1 MNNSFGPR
9 SSTGIPYEFPLR
21 DATRLFLRLE
31 VLDGELK
38 HASSYRGRER
48 YRVAAHAVLS
58 ALDLVFR
65 EDLRA
70 HLLQH
75 IYYLQ
80 RNYEILRA
88 REDIRQ
94 DGLKA
99 ILTELEDFRE
109 QLTRLKAS
117 EVRTLRFDPLISA
130 LRQRD
135 SVTDAAM
142 AVDLPMYQWWL
153 HAGEERCREDIKRWT
168 GTFQPLMD
176 ANRRFLA
183 LLRQRG
189 EYRDCSASQGKFT
202 ASITLGHE
210 LWMVRVALP
219 ADVPCFPQV
228 SGTSDSSKIHVRFF
242 KTPSGKEGTEPY
254 VADFPFLLAVC

>member
-1 MNNSFGPR
+1 MNDSFGPH
-9 SSTGIPYEFPLR
+9 SSTDIPYEFPLR

-31 VLDGELK
+31 VLDEQLQ
-38 HASSYRGRER
+38 HACGYRGRER
-48 YRVAAHAVLS
+48 NRFAAHAVLS

-70 HLLQH
+70 HLLQQ

-99 ILTELEDFRE
+99 ILTELEEFRE
-109 QLTRLKAS
+109 QLARLKAS
-117 EVRTLRFDPLISA
+117 EVRTLRFDPLLSA

-153 HAGEERCREDIKRWT
+153 HAGDERRRDDIQRWT
-168 GTFQPLMD
+168 ETFQPLMD

-183 LLRQRG
+183 LLRERG
-189 EYRDCSASQGKFT
+189 EYRDCSASQGGFT

-210 LWMVRVALP
+210 LWLVRIALP
-219 ADVPCFPQV
+219 ADIPCFPQV
-228 SGTSDSSKIHVRFF
+228 SGTSDGGKIHVRFF
-242 KTPSGKEGTEPY
+242 KTLSDKESLEPY
-254 VADFPFLLAVC
+254 TTDFPFLLAVC

>member
-1 MNNSFGPR
+1 MNDSSGPR
-9 SSTGIPYEFPLR
+9 SSTGILYEFPLR
-21 DATRLFLRLE
+21 DATRLFMRLE
-31 VLDGELK
+31 VLDQQLE
-38 HASSYRGRER
+38 HARDYTGPER
-48 YRVAAHAVLS
+48 NRLAAHAVLS

-70 HLLQH
+70 HLLQQ

-99 ILTELEDFRE
+99 ILTELEEFRE
-109 QLTRLKAS
+109 QLARLKAS
-117 EVRTLRFDPLISA
+117 DVRTLRFDPLLSA

-153 HAGEERCREDIKRWT
+153 HAGDERRQDDIQRWT
-168 GTFQPLMD
+168 ETFQPLMN

-183 LLRQRG
+183 LLRERG
-189 EYRDCSASQGKFT
+189 EYRDCSASQGGFI

-210 LWMVRVALP
+210 LWMVRIALP
-219 ADVPCFPQV
+219 ADIPCFPQV
-228 SGTSDSSKIHVRFF
+228 SGASDSSKIHVRFF
-242 KTPSGKEGTEPY
+242 KLPTGKEGSEPY
-254 VADFPFLLAVC
+254 AVDFPFLLAVC